1 MFVGLVGCWLR
12 GSFCLCEGEHFTKIL
27 FSINPSCEAL
37 KILVPMDS
45 GRYADVLVNITAAVL
60 IFFLPGGYT
69 LPLFIA
75 LALSRVSLGV

>member
-1 MFVGLVGCWLR
+1 LWDLWDVGWAVTSAYVKVNISLR
-12 GSFCLCEGEHFTKIL
+12 FLFTI
-27 FSINPSCEAL
+27 SPICEAL

-45 GRYADVLVNITAAVL
+45 GRYADVLINITAAVL

-75 LALSRVSLGV
+75 LALSHLSLGV